1 MAPRDGA
8 VSSACPLT
16 NRSLYRDQWY
26 ACVDPSIYAP
36 FPTAGPAGPAR
47 YMQRSTRS
55 GPRVTAFAVVAFWA
69 ALAPGAP
76 AAQTPGVSTGSAEWA
91 APRTD
96 GPRVRVLSEDAASV
110 TVEVTAT
117 WAVPLADALARASE
131 RSEGLTASGLA
142 LAAGDGR
149 AAVSHE
155 VALSARVPPA
165 VEVVSEDVEWV
176 ALASGQAAAL
186 AGLAGP
192 AAEVVNVSELRRQLV
207 GSLALRVLRVEG
219 TPGGERVGRVRR
231 LVVRVPRP
239 AMRVAFASRGGGN
252 PHVAVTR
259 SVLADGR
266 WYRIA
271 VPREGV
277 FRLTAA
283 FLRDSL
289 RVENAD
295 LARVQVYGNGGRTL
309 PAITDAPRPA
319 DLREVPT
326 LVQGDAVLFFAEGP
340 SWWDWVGGTFRD
352 AAHWQHDLSPFSTAT
367 HYFVRVDAP
376 APRRLAAEAF
386 PAWPDAERLSTVVE
400 RRFHERDLFNFERD
414 LSGSGLDWLGE
425 DLTSGSVS
433 VLAGA
438 APAGLAGPVT
448 YRARVGARTGRSAV
462 VTMSA
467 GGQAVASAEPPA
479 VDLGF
484 QNNGNLLTAATMA
497 GERSAPADLGVTF
510 AASGLGGGKAWLDWV
525 EATMQRAPVAAGGVV
540 RFATPGGRRGRF
552 EVALQGFASAPEVW
566 DVTESGSIR
575 RLGVRAEAGAFVV
588 QVEAVDRERE
598 VVAFDAAGA
607 YVSTPPRGGAAVA
620 NQNLHGLTGSPA
632 YVVVTHTRFAAQ
644 AERLAA
650 YRRQRDGLETV
661 VVTTDQIYNEFASGS
676 SDMRAVRDYM
686 KFLYDRAPDAA
697 RIPRYLLLFGD
708 GHFDFRN
715 ITRTNV
721 PNFVPVYETDDMF
734 SRINSYTSDDYFALL
749 ADGDGVWDL
758 IDTTERVQ
766 LGVGRLPVRTAA
778 EAATMV
784 DKIEEYEG
792 AATRGDWRTRAT
804 FIGDDQYPNPN
815 DNDLHVLNADETAK
829 RIAVVDPT
837 ITLQKIYAP
846 SFPLVTTAAGNRRP
860 AVNDAIVRSLNEGT
874 LVWNYSGHG
883 SPERLGD
890 ERYFTEEVKDQ
901 LENRDRLSIFV
912 TATCSFGKFDIAAS
926 QSMAEEVLL
935 REAGGGIAMFTT
947 VRLVYTGSSVGGED
961 NFGLN
966 ITLTEDMFEREAG
979 GRPKRLGDILFETK
993 NTRIGASLNNRK
1005 FNLLGDP
1012 AMRIGLPER
1021 RIAVESPAAFRA
1033 YDEATV
1039 RGRVLGANG
1048 QTDAAFSGEVDVE
1061 VFDALRV
1068 VRMPATPPQFQL
1080 PVYIPQGE
1088 YTVQTDA
1095 LYAGRATVRA
1105 GEFSATFR
1113 VPQDVSY
1120 SGLPAKVTAYA
1131 VGSGAARLDA
1141 VGASLDGVVSAQA
1154 GARPD
1159 DGAGPSVRLFIG
1171 DTTFVSGG
1179 LARPDAVLVARLSD
1193 ASGINTVGAGV
1204 GHEILLTIDGD
1215 VSTAVDVGRYYT
1227 GDLDTY
1233 RSGTIRFPLPRL
1245 APGAHTA
1252 RLTAWDGVNNS
1263 TTAEVAFTI
1272 SDAVGMEVTDVFPYP
1287 NPTAGPTRFTFAH
1300 NLPAGTPARVQVRI
1314 FTVAGRPVR
1323 TIDGDE
1329 ALPGGV
1335 LPGGLVQI
1343 PWDGRDDDL
1352 DRLGSGVYLYRLR
1365 VEADGADGG
1374 AAQVVER
1381 VERLAIIR

>member
-1 MAPRDGA
+1 
-8 VSSACPLT
+8 
-16 NRSLYRDQWY
+16 
-26 ACVDPSIYAP
+26 
-36 FPTAGPAGPAR
+36 
-47 YMQRSTRS
+47 MQRSTRT
-55 GPRVTAFAVVAFWA
+55 GPRFAAFAVA
-69 ALAPGAP
+69 ALWVALASGTP
-76 AAQTPGVSTGSAEWA
+76 AAQTPAVPAGAPGWA

-96 GPRVRVLSEDAASV
+96 GPRVRVLAEEATSV
-110 TVEVTAT
+110 TVELTAT
-117 WAVPLADALARASE
+117 WAVPLADALAQASAG
-131 RSEGLTASGLA
+131 SEGLTASGVA
-142 LAAGDGR
+142 HAAGDGR

-176 ALASGQAAAL
+176 ALASGQAEAL
-186 AGLAGP
+186 LALAGP

-207 GSLALRVLRVEG
+207 GSLALRVLRVDG
-219 TPGGERVGRVRR
+219 DRIGRVRR

-239 AMRVAFASRGGGN
+239 ALRVAFASRGGGN

-259 SVLADGR
+259 SVLADGQ

-289 RVENAD
+289 RVASAD
-295 LARVQVYGNGGRTL
+295 LNRVQVYGNGGRTL
-309 PAITDAPRPA
+309 PAVTDAPRPA

-340 SWWDWVGGTFRD
+340 SWWDWVERTFRD
-352 AAHWQHDLSPFSTAT
+352 AAHWAHDLNPFTTAT

-376 APRRLAAEAF
+376 TPRRLAAEAF
-386 PAWPDAERLSTVVE
+386 PAWPDAVRLQTVVE
-400 RRFHERDLFNFERD
+400 RRFHERDLYNHEREE
-414 LSGSGLDWLGE
+414 SGSGLDWLGE
-425 DLTSGSVS
+425 ELTTSGSGLS

-438 APAGLAGPVT
+438 PPAGLVGPVA
-448 YRARVGARTGRSAV
+448 YRARVGARAGQSV
-462 VTMSA
+462 LVTMTA
-467 GGQAVASAEPPA
+467 GGQAVASAAPSA
-479 VDLGF
+479 VDLSF
-484 QNNGNLLTAATMA
+484 TNFGNLLSAQTMA
-497 GERSAPADLGVTF
+497 GERSAPADVGVTF
-510 AASGLGGGKAWLDWV
+510 ASAGGGRTWLDWV
-525 EATMQRAPVAAGGVV
+525 EATMERAPTATGGVV

-552 EVALQGFASAPEVW
+552 EIPLQGFTAAPEVW
-566 DVTESGSIR
+566 DVTESGSVR
-575 RLGVRAEAGAFVV
+575 RLGVRAEGSSFVV

-598 VVAFDAAGA
+598 IVAFDAGGA
-607 YVSTPPRGGAAVA
+607 YVTAPPRGGTAVA
-620 NQNLHGLTGSPA
+620 NQNLHGLAGSPA
-632 YVVVTHTRFAAQ
+632 YVVVTHTSFAAQ

-650 YRRQRDGLETV
+650 YRRRHDGLETV
-661 VVTTDQIYNEFASGS
+661 VVTVDQIFNEFASGT

-697 RIPRYLLLFGD
+697 RIPRYLLMFGD
-708 GHFDFRN
+708 GHFDYRG
-715 ITRTNV
+715 ITSDV

-734 SRINSYTSDDYFALL
+734 SRINSYTSDDYYALL

-758 IDTTERVQ
+758 NDTTERVQ

-778 EAATMV
+778 EAALMV
-784 DKIEEYEG
+784 DKIEAYEG

-804 FIGDDQYPNPN
+804 FVGDDQYPNSN

-829 RIAVVDPT
+829 RVAIVDPV

-846 SFPLVTTAAGNRRP
+846 SYPLVTTAAGRRRP
-860 AVNDAIVRSLNEGT
+860 AVNEAIIRAINEGT

-912 TATCSFGKFDIAAS
+912 TATCSFGKFDIADS

-935 REAGGGIAMFTT
+935 RAEGGGIAMFTT
-947 VRLVYTGSSVGGED
+947 VRLVFTGSSASGED

-993 NTRIGASLNNRK
+993 NTRIGSSLNNRK

-1021 RIAVESPAAFRA
+1021 RIAVETPAAFRA

-1039 RGRVLGANG
+1039 RGRVLAANG
-1048 QTDAAFSGEVDVE
+1048 QTDVAFSGEVDVE

-1068 VRMPATPPQFQL
+1068 VRMPATPPEFQL

-1088 YTVQTDA
+1088 YTLQTDA

-1120 SGLPAKVTAYA
+1120 SGLPAKVAAYA
-1131 VGSGAARLDA
+1131 VGAAGLDA
-1141 VGASLDGVVSAQA
+1141 GGASQDGVVSAQA
-1154 GARPD
+1154 GTRPD

-1179 LARPDAVLVARLSD
+1179 LTRPDAVLIARLSD

-1204 GHEILLTIDGD
+1204 GHEILLTLDGD
-1215 VSTAVDVGRYYT
+1215 ASTAVDVGRSFT
-1227 GDLDTY
+1227 GDLDDY
-1233 RSGTIRFPLPRL
+1233 RSGTIRFALPRL
-1245 APGAHTA
+1245 APGPHTA

-1263 TTAEVAFTI
+1263 TTAEIAFTV
-1272 SDAVGMEVTDVFPYP
+1272 SDAVGMEITDVFPYP

-1300 NLPAGTPARVQVRI
+1300 NLPAGTPARIQLRI
-1314 FTVAGRPVR
+1314 FTVAGRPIR

-1365 VEADGADGG
+1365 IEADGADGS